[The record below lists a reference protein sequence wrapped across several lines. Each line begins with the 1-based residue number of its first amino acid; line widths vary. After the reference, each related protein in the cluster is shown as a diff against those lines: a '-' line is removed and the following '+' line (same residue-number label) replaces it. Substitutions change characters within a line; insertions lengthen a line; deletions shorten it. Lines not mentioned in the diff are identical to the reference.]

1 MYWNGYGWVDERTA
15 AQTTPAPRRHGGLR
29 KWLATLPIILLAPAL
44 LIPFLAVQASSASM
58 TVTGVAV
65 QGGRIAVTGRGMPAR
80 QWIQLALDGSVN
92 GMVTVR
98 TNSDAT
104 FSTTVTIPSATTL
117 GAHLLSATTQN
128 TSKRWPRYATTV
140 TRSTDAALASVTL
153 SVTSATATATPT
165 RTPTATATPTPTAT
179 PTATATPTPTAT
191 PKPAVTPTPAPTPTA
206 TAVAPTPTP
215 MPAPTATVAPTPAPT
230 VAPSAT
236 PTPSPTASPAT
247 SAPTGSVRVTSV
259 AALLTALANN
269 ATTDIVVANGTYHV
283 STAASQASDSLW
295 IGSRYAGRTNPVTI
309 RAETSGGVTFDGGG
323 ASYFGGLSFEDG
335 AHDQTWD
342 GFVFAHGTPTQTGV
356 ITFGGYAGKAAPH
369 HITLRNITLPRS
381 LVSTTAGANDHG
393 VYFSQAVGGPHD
405 ILIEGLTVDGAGG
418 LDSALHFYHSS
429 PGNPNA
435 WNVTVRR
442 LSVTGT
448 DQAIMFWDSSIH
460 DIVIEDSTIVG
471 AATAIRYEVGGTVTI
486 RRVSSSSSTQ
496 QGFYSSLG
504 SNPPGVT
511 FVSSLLR

>member
-1 MYWNGYGWVDERTA
+1 MPSGDVIDNLT
-15 AQTTPAPRRHGGLR
+15 GLTIG
-29 KWLATLPIILLAPAL
+29 L
-44 LIPFLAVQASSASM
+44 
-58 TVTGVAV
+58 TVTSGMRLVWAGRNRRLSQTVGAGVVLLVGA
-65 QGGRIAVTGRGMPAR
+65 GLLTTAL
-80 QWIQLALDGSVN
+80 IQPG
-92 GMVTVR
+92 
-98 TNSDAT
+98 
-104 FSTTVTIPSATTL
+104 
-117 GAHLLSATTQN
+117 
-128 TSKRWPRYATTV
+128 
-140 TRSTDAALASVTL
+140 
-153 SVTSATATATPT
+153 
-165 RTPTATATPTPTAT
+165 
-179 PTATATPTPTAT
+179 
-191 PKPAVTPTPAPTPTA
+191 PTPAPFPT
-206 TAVAPTPTP
+206 
-215 MPAPTATVAPTPAPT
+215 MG
-230 VAPSAT
+230 
-236 PTPSPTASPAT
+236 TPSPTASPAT

-283 STAASQASDSLW
+283 STAASQASNSLW

-381 LVSTTAGANDHG
+381 LVSTTAGATDHG

-418 LDSALHFYHSS
+418 LDSALHFYASS

-448 DQAIMFWDSSIH
+448 DQAVMLWDSTLH
-460 DIVIEDSTIVG
+460 DITIDTATIEG
-471 AATAIRYEVGGTVTI
+471 ARDFAIRFEARGATGIVLANIT
-486 RRVSSSSSTQ
+486 STGSGSGE
-496 QGFYSSLG
+496 GFQSALG
-504 SNPPGVT
+504 DPPPGVS
-511 FVSSLLR
+511 FVNDSFR